1 MAEQHLL
8 EEKDLG
14 NPASAG
20 DSHPHDNR
28 CWTKNKQ
35 HDNHGCNKQWASSTS
50 RKPKV
55 HNIWIQEL
63 LTTVFKVSID
73 EKYKKQ
79 QKQLRCQIQC
89 NLTTER
95 LAPSWSVD
103 GKLETLESQCWSSC
117 QASTPLLP
125 IKCDKFTLLSYSEN
139 LFKQNLMLNRVNV
152 YFLTIVLNWP
162 WKPLNEWRPIGSLRL
177 RLRIEDRGV
186 LPPWHTF
193 ANGPS
198 TVSLGLQ
205 QRPDIA
211 VTRLLLLRDYVR
223 PVWGALSLSLVV
235 ISWSEAGLWAS
246 LTVSRLG
253 QAEATT
259 VQLRP
264 HTGSL
269 GQQTLANKL
278 KLPD

>member
-35 HDNHGCNKQWASSTS
+35 HDNHGCNKQRASST
-50 RKPKV
+50 KV

-63 LTTVFKVSID
+63 LTTVFKVNIN

-125 IKCDKFTLLSYSEN
+125 VKCDKFTLLSYSEN
-139 LFKQNLMLNRVNV
+139 LFKQNLMSNRVNV
-152 YFLTIVLNWP
+152 YFLCAQLALKAFERVEADRVL
-162 WKPLNEWRPIGSLRL
+162 EASTQ
-177 RLRIEDRGV
+177 DRGSRCSPTLTYFCQWAV
-186 LPPWHTF
+186 DRVIR
-193 ANGPS
+193 PS
-198 TVSLGLQ
+198 TE
-205 QRPDIA
+205 
-211 VTRLLLLRDYVR
+211 TRYCCDKAAAASWLREAGV
-223 PVWGALSLSLVV
+223 GALSLSLVV

-253 QAEATT
+253 QAEATA

-269 GQQTLANKL
+269 GQQTLANEL